1 MDLVK
6 AALWQIETD
15 LGRSL
20 TIAALAERLGVSSFH
35 LARAFASATGLSPR
49 RYIRRRRLSLAAE
62 QIAAS
67 EERLLDVAID
77 AGYSSQEAFTR
88 AFKSEFGVTPGTV
101 SRAGTIDGLALQG
114 PITLRRRAS
123 EVEPPRVEYFP
134 ATVIAGLQRTYSL
147 DEIGQIPGQWSAF
160 MDRLACIP
168 GATDWDSYGVCTGD
182 SLSNSRIRYLAG
194 IGRSRLKMTPAGLT
208 SATIPG
214 REYLVFVHRGPA
226 ATLTDTISEIWRH
239 WLLEADVQVAE
250 APDFERYRG
259 PYDPEDPD
267 GQIDVFVPLASECRV
282 SA

>member
-20 TIAALAERLGVSSFH
+20 SVAALAERLGVSPFH

-88 AFKSEFGVTPGTV
+88 AFKSEFGVTPGWV
-101 SRAGTIDGLALQG
+101 SRNRTTERLSLQS
-114 PITLRRRAS
+114 PITLQRRIS
-123 EVEPPRVEYFP
+123 DVEPPRVEYFP
-134 ATVIAGLQRTYSL
+134 ATVVAGLQHTYSL

-160 MDRLACIP
+160 LDRLACIP
-168 GATDWDSYGVCTGD
+168 GAMEWDSYGVCTGT

-194 IGRSRLKMTPAGLT
+194 IGRSQLKLVPAGL
-208 SATIPG
+208 SSVNIPG

-226 ATLTDTISEIWRH
+226 ATLTDTISEIWSH
-239 WLLEADVQVAE
+239 WLLEADIRVAE
-250 APDFERYRG
+250 GPDFERYRG
-259 PYDPEDPD
+259 PYDPEDPN
-267 GQIDVFVPLASECRV
+267 GQIEVFIPLASESRI